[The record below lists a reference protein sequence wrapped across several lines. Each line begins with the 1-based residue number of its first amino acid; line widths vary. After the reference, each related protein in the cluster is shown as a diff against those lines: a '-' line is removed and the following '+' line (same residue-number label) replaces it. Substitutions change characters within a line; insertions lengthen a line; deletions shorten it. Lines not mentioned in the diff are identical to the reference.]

1 MKTPEEIKKEN
12 DFLIESFMIYEYVI
26 DPIEQII
33 SGLKNHQYS
42 NIDIDYLELE
52 LERFTNLALEL
63 LEVNFRTIHEKFVQL
78 NEYTT
83 EKYIEYFTILLAFF
97 NKAIGL

>member
-1 MKTPEEIKKEN
+1 MKIFEEIKKEN
-12 DFLIESFMIYEYVI
+12 DFEVESFMIHEYVI
-26 DPIEQII
+26 VPIEQII
-33 SGLKNHQYS
+33 SGLKNQQYS

-52 LERFTNLALEL
+52 LERCSNIALEV
-63 LEVNFRTIHEKFVQL
+63 LEVNYRMIREKFVQL

-97 NKAIGL
+97 NKAFDF